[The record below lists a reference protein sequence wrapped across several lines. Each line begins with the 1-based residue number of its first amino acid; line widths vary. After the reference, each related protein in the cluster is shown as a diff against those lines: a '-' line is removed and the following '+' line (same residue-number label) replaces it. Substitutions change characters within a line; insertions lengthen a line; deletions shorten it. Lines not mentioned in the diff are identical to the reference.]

1 MVLSLFFPGICA
13 ILVAAKVN
21 VTVLERVRAFMD
33 WQGIWSGFLQG
44 LANFAGDL
52 VLAALIFLGGW
63 LLARLAARLTKKAI
77 SKGKVDALA
86 ASFFGSLVKA
96 VVLVVAGVSA
106 VAQLGVNINSL
117 VAALGAAGLTASFA
131 LQGSLSNLVSGIQI
145 IFTKPF
151 NMGDYLSFGTYEGT
165 VKKIEILSTTLA
177 TFDNKEVVIP
187 NSMITSDVVVNFTR
201 SGTRRLDLSYGVSYQ
216 ADLQKAKQ
224 LLQDLV
230 DADERV
236 FQEPAPLIAVGE
248 LKDSSVTL
256 VCKVWCNADDYW
268 PIYYK
273 MQEDVKAAFDREG
286 ISIPY
291 PQLDVHM
298 MPEK

>member
-1 MVLSLFFPGICA
+1 
-13 ILVAAKVN
+13 
-21 VTVLERVRAFMD
+21 MD
-33 WQGIWSGFLQG
+33 WQVIWSNFLHG
-44 LANFAGDL
+44 LADFAGNV
-52 VLAALIFLGGW
+52 VLAAVIFFGGW
-63 LLARLAARLTKKAI
+63 FLARLAARLTKKTI

-106 VAQLGVNINSL
+106 VAQLGVNITSL

-151 NMGDYLSFGTYEGT
+151 HMGDYLAFGTYEGT

-216 ADLQKAKQ
+216 AD
-224 LLQDLV
+224 
-230 DADERV
+230 
-236 FQEPAPLIAVGE
+236 
-248 LKDSSVTL
+248 
-256 VCKVWCNADDYW
+256 
-268 PIYYK
+268 
-273 MQEDVKAAFDREG
+273 
-286 ISIPY
+286 
-291 PQLDVHM
+291 
-298 MPEK
+298 

>member
-1 MVLSLFFPGICA
+1 M
-13 ILVAAKVN
+13 N
-21 VTVLERVRAFMD
+21 
-33 WQGIWSGFLQG
+33 WQTIWNSFLHG
-44 LANFAGDL
+44 LAGFAGDL
-52 VLAALIFLGGW
+52 ALAALIFFGGW
-63 LLARLAARLTKKAI
+63 FLARLAARLTKKAI
-77 SKGKVDALA
+77 TKGKVDALA
-86 ASFFGSLVKA
+86 ASFIGSLVKA
-96 VVLVVAGVSA
+96 VVLAVAGVSA
-106 VAQLGVNINSL
+106 VAQLGVNITSL

-151 NMGDYLSFGTYEGT
+151 NMGDYLSFGAYEGT
-165 VKKIEILSTTLA
+165 VKKIEILSTTLS

-216 ADLQKAKQ
+216 ADLKRAKEI
-224 LLQDLV
+224 LRGLV
-230 DADERV
+230 EEDERD

-256 VCKVWCNADDYW
+256 VCKVWCKEEDYW
-268 PIYYK
+268 PVYYK
-273 MQEDVKAAFDREG
+273 MQEAVKEAFDREG

-291 PQLDVHM
+291 PQMDVHLNQ
-298 MPEK
+298 K

>member
-1 MVLSLFFPGICA
+1 
-13 ILVAAKVN
+13 
-21 VTVLERVRAFMD
+21 MD
-33 WQGIWSGFLQG
+33 WQVIWSNFLHG
-44 LANFAGDL
+44 LADFAGNV
-52 VLAALIFLGGW
+52 VLAAVIFFGGW
-63 LLARLAARLTKKAI
+63 FLARLAARLTKKTI

-106 VAQLGVNINSL
+106 VAQLGVNITSL

-151 NMGDYLSFGTYEGT
+151 HMGDYLAFGTYEGT

-216 ADLQKAKQ
+216 ADLKRAKEI
-224 LLQDLV
+224 LKELV
-230 DADERV
+230 ESDSRIFSD
-236 FQEPAPLIAVGE
+236 PAPLIAVGE
-248 LKDSSVTL
+248 LRDSSVTV
-256 VCKVWCNADDYW
+256 VCKVWCKEEDYW
-268 PIYYK
+268 SIYYR
-273 MQEDVKAAFDREG
+273 MQEAVKEAFDQAG

-298 MPEK
+298 RQEK

>member
-21 VTVLERVRAFMD
+21 VTVLERVRAIMD

-44 LANFAGDL
+44 RATFAGAL
-52 VLAALIFLGGW
+52 VLAARIFLGGW

-216 ADLQKAKQ
+216 ADLKRAKEI
-224 LLQDLV
+224 LKELV
-230 DADERV
+230 ESDSRIFSD
-236 FQEPAPLIAVGE
+236 PAPLIAVGE
-248 LKDSSVTL
+248 LRDSSVTV
-256 VCKVWCNADDYW
+256 VCKVWCKEEDYW
-268 PIYYK
+268 SIYYR
-273 MQEDVKAAFDREG
+273 MQEAVKEAFDQAG

-298 MPEK
+298 RQEK

>member
-1 MVLSLFFPGICA
+1 
-13 ILVAAKVN
+13 
-21 VTVLERVRAFMD
+21 
-33 WQGIWSGFLQG
+33 
-44 LANFAGDL
+44 
-52 VLAALIFLGGW
+52 
-63 LLARLAARLTKKAI
+63 
-77 SKGKVDALA
+77 
-86 ASFFGSLVKA
+86 
-96 VVLVVAGVSA
+96 
-106 VAQLGVNINSL
+106 
-117 VAALGAAGLTASFA
+117 
-131 LQGSLSNLVSGIQI
+131 
-145 IFTKPF
+145 
-151 NMGDYLSFGTYEGT
+151 MGDYLSFGTYEGT

-298 MPEK
+298 KPEK